1 VQEKLLAGAITSGAS
16 ALYSYFT
23 GEFEPQQP
31 GETVG
36 EYLARR
42 NERVKLQM
50 RQVMDSYYTPLRNPE
65 YAAMTP
71 EQKDNFID
79 GLVGQAGL
87 EGTTDFQGEARA
99 TGAG

>member
-1 VQEKLLAGAITSGAS
+1 VAITSGAS

-31 GETVG
+31 GETLG
-36 EYLARR
+36 EYMARR
-42 NERVKLQM
+42 RERVKSQM

-65 YAAMTP
+65 YAAMSA

-79 GLVGQAGL
+79 SIVGQAGI

-99 TGAG
+99 GAG